1 MLPNNEYQQTSQ
13 NSCVGGIY
21 KSFSINI
28 QFCSAYEQSEILEL
42 NISRKTAEIK
52 CLRATCGAGGS
63 AALCYSVNKPS
74 RDSRDTFHES
84 DAFRESASGKFSH
97 VWQ

>member
-1 MLPNNEYQQTSQ
+1 VLAVYTNLL
-13 NSCVGGIY
+13 
-21 KSFSINI
+21 SINI

-42 NISRKTAEIK
+42 NIRRKTAQIK
-52 CLRATCGAGGS
+52 WLRATCGAVGS

-84 DAFRESASGKFSH
+84 DAFRESTSGECSP